1 MAVTIRGSGQVVV
14 QIQSVYKSD
23 TFSTSVVSP
32 TWADITG
39 LSVSIT
45 PTNSSNKILIIA
57 SFQMQTSSATGS
69 AFARLMRNSTAIS
82 IGDTAG
88 SRTSASAAS
97 NFAQVYNSAGN
108 SITFLDSPATTS
120 AVTYKLQMN
129 NGNVTTAYL
138 NRTGDDV
145 DDVNRSRTPA
155 SIIVME
161 IAYA

>member
-1 MAVTIRGSGQVVV
+1 MAVTLKGSGQVVV

-39 LSVSIT
+39 LSVNIT
-45 PTNSSNKILIIA
+45 PTNSSNKILVLA
-57 SFQMQTSSATGS
+57 SFQIQTSAATGS
-69 AFARLMRNSTAIS
+69 AFVQLVRNSTAIS
-82 IGDTAG
+82 IGDAAG
-88 SRTSASAAS
+88 SRTSASAGA

-129 NGNVTTAYL
+129 NGNVTTAYI
-138 NRTGDDV
+138 NRTGDDLN
-145 DDVNRSRTPA
+145 DVNRSRTPA

-161 IAYA
+161 LAYA